1 LKVVVIDDSPEIIEV
16 VSLCFQLRW
25 SGTNVVSAPTGTK
38 GLELIEAESPDV
50 VILDIGLPDMTG
62 FEVLREL
69 RRFSQVPVI
78 MLTVRGEDTDV
89 AKGLEL
95 GADDYIT
102 KPFSH
107 IELVAR
113 VQAVLRRVQGLPV
126 TSEERPFVS
135 GKLSVDFASNEVKVD
150 GEPVKLTATEYKL
163 LYHLIKNEGRL
174 VSHESLL
181 SKIWGETYID
191 ARDLLRVHIQH
202 LRQKLGDSVE
212 SPNIIV
218 TEHGMGYKFVRPVAV
233 SPLKTAQNTH
243 SKGSLGLPT
252 LSPSKPAK

>member
-1 LKVVVIDDSPEIIEV
+1 MKVVVIDDSPEIIEV
-16 VSLCFQLRW
+16 VTLCFQLRW
-25 SGTNVVSAPTGTK
+25 SGATVASAATGAK
-38 GLELIEAESPDV
+38 GLELIEAESPDI
-50 VILDIGLPDMTG
+50 VILDIGLPDIDG
-62 FEVLREL
+62 FQVLREL

-126 TSEERPFVS
+126 ASEERPFVS
-135 GKLSVDFASNEVKVD
+135 GKLLVDFASNEIKLD
-150 GEPVKLTATEYKL
+150 GKPVKLTSTESKL
-163 LYHLIKNEGRL
+163 LYLLIRNEGRL
-174 VSHESLL
+174 VPHENLL
-181 SKIWGETYID
+181 TKVWGETYID

-212 SPNIIV
+212 SPSIIA
-218 TEHGMGYKFVRPVAV
+218 TEHGMGYKFVKSENR
-233 SPLKTAQNTH
+233 
-243 SKGSLGLPT
+243 
-252 LSPSKPAK
+252 

>member
-1 LKVVVIDDSPEIIEV
+1 MKVVVIDDSPEIIEV

-25 SGTNVVSAPTGTK
+25 SGTEVLPASDGAK
-38 GLELIEAESPDV
+38 GLELIEAENPEL
-50 VILDIGLPDMTG
+50 VILDIGLPDTDG
-62 FEVLREL
+62 FQILRDI

-126 TSEERPFVS
+126 TSEERPFIS
-135 GKLSVDFASNEVKVD
+135 GKLFVDFAGNEVKLD
-150 GEPVKLTATEYKL
+150 GKPVKLTSTESKL
-163 LYHLIKNEGRL
+163 LHLLIRNEGRL
-174 VSHESLL
+174 VSHENLL
-181 SKIWGETYID
+181 TKVWGERYID

-212 SPNIIV
+212 SPTIIV
-218 TEHGMGYKFVRPVAV
+218 TEHGMGYKFV
-233 SPLKTAQNTH
+233 
-243 SKGSLGLPT
+243 
-252 LSPSKPAK
+252 SPSNP

>member
-1 LKVVVIDDSPEIIEV
+1 MKVIVVDDSPEIIEV

-25 SGTNVVSAPTGTK
+25 SNATVLSAENGRQ
-38 GLELIEAESPDV
+38 GLGLIETENPDI
-50 VILDIGLPDMTG
+50 VILDVGLPDMDG

-113 VQAVLRRVQGLPV
+113 VQAVMRRVQGLSV

-135 GKLSVDFASNEVKVD
+135 GKLVVDFSSNEISLD
-150 GEPVKLTATEYKL
+150 GKPIKLTSTESKL
-163 LYHLIKNEGRL
+163 LYLLIKNEGRL
-174 VSHESLL
+174 VTHENLL
-181 SKIWGETYID
+181 SKVWGETYSD
-191 ARDLLRVHIQH
+191 ARDVLRVHVQH
-202 LRQKLGDSVE
+202 LRQKLGDNVE
-212 SPNIIV
+212 SPTIIV
-218 TEHGMGYKFVRPVAV
+218 TEHGMGYKFVRPG
-233 SPLKTAQNTH
+233 K
-243 SKGSLGLPT
+243 
-252 LSPSKPAK
+252 